1 MPTLSAD
8 NNGSYGG
15 SLINEKYSPLR
26 SITIAAGDK
35 DFYVNLFDERIKTL
49 TRQNIFP
56 TKLTLI
62 TSGLPAPD
70 TFTSTPIVVISS
82 NRAEWMK
89 SLFDNADT
97 KNRKARITGYNDPA
111 TFSEGIIPWYAP
123 WRSQKILYIVVHSAE
138 YGYYKKL
145 LAGYVNVYVVGW
157 QFPATAGGLGPAG
170 FGASRFAALELIKY
184 LKYQRAWAVDDNV
197 VNINGFPNTAAT
209 IEGLMT
215 ADFAGIGFSAATN
228 NDVLV
233 NVYKDSTFTT
243 LDFDFSKQKAG
254 LLQQVVLW
262 NVDYLKSRNLTFSPY
277 FVTSNEDVSLSNYLQ
292 AFNYTQRI
300 IKGLSIIKMQP
311 TNDTKNQGALQ
322 LAGIRTRF
330 QKLLYNLEKNTQIS
344 INGTKAKNLS
354 EVVTETILPNAQNK
368 GGGLNVRKKQAYERT
383 TQSMAIEQVLAES
396 VSKKWAPPKTFN
408 PYVEFAAGT
417 MVEQRAG

>member
-1 MPTLSAD
+1 
-8 NNGSYGG
+8 
-15 SLINEKYSPLR
+15 
-26 SITIAAGDK
+26 
-35 DFYVNLFDERIKTL
+35 
-49 TRQNIFP
+49 
-56 TKLTLI
+56 
-62 TSGLPAPD
+62 
-70 TFTSTPIVVISS
+70 
-82 NRAEWMK
+82 
-89 SLFDNADT
+89 
-97 KNRKARITGYNDPA
+97 
-111 TFSEGIIPWYAP
+111 
-123 WRSQKILYIVVHSAE
+123 
-138 YGYYKKL
+138 
-145 LAGYVNVYVVGW
+145 
-157 QFPATAGGLGPAG
+157 
-170 FGASRFAALELIKY
+170 
-184 LKYQRAWAVDDNV
+184 
-197 VNINGFPNTAAT
+197 
-209 IEGLMT
+209 MT